1 MKKRK
6 LTAVFVALS
15 LLFVLTS
22 FPAQAASQ
30 SNASVRIVDGLA
42 FAGTVSNEEIAD
54 ITPEERIVLEQEVSG
69 TIISTRTIPYGS
81 KPGELLPS
89 LHNRAIASSSSAP
102 VTTRITISRESNYST
117 AYGSRPS
124 FKFVMTATWSEDRDN
139 DNNFTDFIGMHWM
152 DDFILINNTQSAYT
166 AYNNASGSIR
176 FDYNCSTQDEVSG
189 SCVSFAIDIEASDYM
204 IVLTATVYTPDN
216 TITDIWAAGAYTHCG
231 IDYSITEV
239 AFNLSVP
246 PGFTFAAG
254 PNAVNTTYTAYDNAT
269 YNP

>member
-102 VTTRITISRESNYST
+102 VTTRMTISRESNYST

-139 DNNFTDFIGMHWM
+139 DNNFTDFILTK
-152 DDFILINNTQSAYT
+152 F
-166 AYNNASGSIR
+166 
-176 FDYNCSTQDEVSG
+176 CS
-189 SCVSFAIDIEASDYM
+189 
-204 IVLTATVYTPDN
+204 
-216 TITDIWAAGAYTHCG
+216 H
-231 IDYSITEV
+231 
-239 AFNLSVP
+239 
-246 PGFTFAAG
+246 
-254 PNAVNTTYTAYDNAT
+254 
-269 YNP
+269 